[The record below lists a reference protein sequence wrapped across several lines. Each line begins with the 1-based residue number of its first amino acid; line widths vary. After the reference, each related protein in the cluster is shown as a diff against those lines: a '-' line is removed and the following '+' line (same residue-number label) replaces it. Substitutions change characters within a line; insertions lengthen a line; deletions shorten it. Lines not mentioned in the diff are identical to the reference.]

1 MPIPA
6 RCPCGHRWQAAD
18 DLAGG
23 LTNCPRCGKATP
35 IAGLRDPFW
44 RVIQAVAVVVWVL
57 VVAVLH
63 TNAGL
68 GWAIAGGVGLAG
80 LYALISAA
88 L

>member
-1 MPIPA
+1 MGIPA
-6 RCPCGHRWQAAD
+6 RCPCGHRWQVGE

-23 LTNCPRCGKATP
+23 LSNCPRCGKATQ
-35 IAGLRDPFW
+35 IEGLHDPFW
-44 RVIQAVAVVVWVL
+44 RLIQGAAVVVWVL
-57 VVAVLH
+57 VVALLH

-68 GWAIAGGVGLAG
+68 GWAIGGGLALAG